1 MDSAVWEDMGKPPVY
16 SSVVTANSSNDHD
29 HSVKTLEQHL
39 EHNMDRSFEPT
50 NQRSR
55 KFGACYWLAGDL
67 ES

>member
-1 MDSAVWEDMGKPPVY
+1 MDSAVWEVMGKPPVY
-16 SSVVTANSSNDHD
+16 SSDVIANSSNDHD
-29 HSVKTLEQHL
+29 HSVKTL